1 MDRDQ
6 NRQCRGRSHY
16 SACLS
21 HSRKRRIHG
30 SRRGSDYFAYHPTG
44 GLGVSDKK
52 IAKERGEVVAFLKA
66 TLKARQRYLND
77 REAGIKAIIKHSGLT
92 DKSLA
97 GETYEEYRRDLSPDG
112 LADEQWMKKAME
124 FILKV
129 TGTQEQISPAKV
141 FDFSLTRDAIAQMK

>member
-1 MDRDQ
+1 M
-6 NRQCRGRSHY
+6 
-16 SACLS
+16 
-21 HSRKRRIHG
+21 
-30 SRRGSDYFAYHPTG
+30 F
-44 GLGVSDKK
+44 
-52 IAKERGEVVAFLKA
+52 E
-66 TLKARQRYLND
+66 LND